1 MIAFLKGHLLE
12 VQEDGIILDVHGVGY
27 LVRVPLSMV
36 SLLPPKGQPVQ
47 LYTHLVWREDGPA
60 LFGFS
65 SRMEL
70 EAFRSLLN
78 VAGVGPRAALAI
90 LSAVSPVTLRR
101 AVLEE
106 NENILTAVPGIG
118 KKTARRIILEL
129 KDKLAGLELEAGT
142 GSGSDETAL
151 PPGGEEEAAAALVS
165 LGYSQVEARRAV
177 RQVSRQAAPG
187 SVEDL
192 LRLALQW
199 LGRQK
204 NA

>member
-12 VQEDGIILDVHGVGY
+12 VQEDGIILDVNGVGY

-142 GSGSDETAL
+142 GVGETAL